1 VDIRCILRKKAMSA
15 VARKDMGAEMNG
27 IDRRLFV
34 AGAGAALIG
43 AAAKSGGGSI
53 TLPFANGER
62 PLVQLPG
69 KRAMILLTSR
79 PPQLETPF
87 SVFNDGLLTPNDAFF
102 VRYHLSGL
110 PTEIDPRSFRLAI
123 GGHVEKPLQLT
134 LDSLRRDFPVSEIV
148 AVNQCSGNSRGFV
161 TPRVA
166 GGQLGNGA
174 MGNARWQGVA
184 LKHLLDKAGI
194 RPGAAQVTFNGL
206 DNPPADGIADF
217 VKALDIDHARNGE
230 VIVAF
235 AMNGEELPFLNG
247 YPLRLVVPG
256 HFGTYW
262 VKHLHEINVVDAEF
276 DGYWMKTAYR
286 IPDNDCRCVEP
297 GTKPDKTRPIARFNV
312 RSFIT
317 SHTDGARIDATRTT
331 ELRGIAFSGGDAIKR
346 VMVSPDNGRSWQEAR
361 LGEDLGRYSFRDWRL
376 GVTLAKGRHPMR
388 VRAETQSG
396 EVQPMEPLW
405 QPAGYMR
412 NVAETVVLEAV

>member
-1 VDIRCILRKKAMSA
+1 MS
-15 VARKDMGAEMNG
+15 G

-34 AGAGAALIG
+34 AGAGVALIG
-43 AAAKSGGGSI
+43 AAAKSGGARI
-53 TLPFANGER
+53 TLPFGNGER
-62 PLVQLPG
+62 PLITLPG
-69 KRAMILLTSR
+69 KREMILLTSR

-87 SVFNDGLLTPNDAFF
+87 PVFNDGMLTPNDAFF

-110 PTEIDPRSFRLAI
+110 PTEIDPRSFRLNI
-123 GGHVEKPLQLT
+123 GGHVNQPLKLS
-134 LDSLRRDFPVSEIV
+134 LDALRRDFPVSEIV

-184 LKHLLDKAGI
+184 LKHLLAKAGI
-194 RPGAAQVTFNGL
+194 RAGARQVTFNGL

-217 VKALDIDHARNGE
+217 VKALDLDHAQDGE
-230 VIVAF
+230 VMVAF
-235 AMNGEELPFLNG
+235 AMNGEQLPFLNG

-256 HFGTYW
+256 HYGTYW
-262 VKHLHEINVVDAEF
+262 VKHLNEINVVDQDF

-312 RSFIT
+312 RSFLT
-317 SHTDGARIDATRTT
+317 SHTDGAQVAAGKTT
-331 ELRGIAFSGGDAIKR
+331 ELRGIAFAGGDPVKW
-346 VMVSPDNGRSWQEAR
+346 VVVSPDDGRSWQEAK
-361 LGEDLGRYSFRDWRL
+361 LGEDLGRYSFREWKL
-376 GVTLAKGRHPMR
+376 GLTLAKGRHPVR
-388 VRAETQSG
+388 VRAETAAG
-396 EVQPMEPLW
+396 EIQPLEASW

-412 NVAETVVLEAV
+412 NVSETTMLEAV

>member
-1 VDIRCILRKKAMSA
+1 MS
-15 VARKDMGAEMNG
+15 G
-27 IDRRLFV
+27 IDRRFFV
-34 AGAGAALIG
+34 AGAGAALLG
-43 AAAKSGGGSI
+43 AVGKSSGGTL
-53 TLPFANGER
+53 TLPFANGTR
-62 PLVQLPG
+62 PLVTLPG
-69 KRAMILLTSR
+69 KREMILLTSR

-87 SVFNDGLLTPNDAFF
+87 SVFDQGLLTPNDAFF

-123 GGHVEKPLQLT
+123 GGHVETPLQLT
-134 LDSLRRDFPVSEIV
+134 LDSLRRDFPVSDIV

-184 LKHLLDKAGI
+184 LKHLLAKAGV
-194 RPGAAQVTFNGL
+194 RAGAAQVTFNGL
-206 DNPPADGIADF
+206 DNPPADGVADF
-217 VKALDIDHARNGE
+217 VKALDIDHALDGE
-230 VIVAF
+230 VMVAF

-262 VKHLHEINVVDAEF
+262 VKHLSEITVVDKEF

-297 GTKPDKTRPIARFNV
+297 GTKPDKTVPISRFNV
-312 RSFIT
+312 RSFLT
-317 SHTDGARIDATRTT
+317 SHQDGAKVSAGQTT
-331 ELRGIAFSGGDAIKR
+331 ELRGIAFSGGDPIKR
-346 VMVSPDNGRSWQEAR
+346 VLVSPDNGRSWQEAK
-361 LGEDLGRYSFRDWRL
+361 LGKDLGRYSFREWKL
-376 GVTLAKGRHPMR
+376 GLTLASGRHALR
-388 VRAETQSG
+388 VRAETAGG
-396 EVQPMEPLW
+396 ETQPMEPRW

-412 NVAETVVLEAV
+412 NVVETINLEAVL

>member
-1 VDIRCILRKKAMSA
+1 MS
-15 VARKDMGAEMNG
+15 G

-34 AGAGAALIG
+34 AGAGAALLG
-43 AAAKSGGGSI
+43 AVGKSSGGSI
-53 TLPFANGER
+53 SLPFANGAR
-62 PLVQLPG
+62 PLVTLPG
-69 KRAMILLTSR
+69 KREMILLTSR

-87 SVFNDGLLTPNDAFF
+87 SVFNQGIITPNAAFF

-110 PTEIDPRSFRLAI
+110 PTEIDPRSFRLNI
-123 GGHVEKPLQLT
+123 GGHVETPLQLT
-134 LDSLRRDFPVSEIV
+134 LDSLRRDFPVSEII
-148 AVNQCSGNSRGFV
+148 AVNQCSGNSRGFA

-184 LKHLLDKAGI
+184 LKHLLGRAGV
-194 RPGAAQVTFNGL
+194 RAGAAQVTFNGL

-217 VKALDIDHARNGE
+217 VKALDIDHARDGE
-230 VIVAF
+230 VMVAF

-262 VKHLHEINVVDAEF
+262 VKHLSDITVVDAAF

-297 GTKPDKTRPIARFNV
+297 GTKPDKTVPIGRFNV
-312 RSFIT
+312 RSFLT
-317 SHTDGARIDATRTT
+317 SHVDGDRVGAGRTT
-331 ELRGIAFSGGDAIKR
+331 ELRGIAFSGGDPIKR
-346 VMVSPDNGRSWQEAR
+346 VLVSADNGQNWQEAK
-361 LGEDLGRYSFRDWRL
+361 LGEDLGRYSFREWKL
-376 GVTLAKGRHPMR
+376 GMTLAKGQHSLR
-388 VRAETQSG
+388 VRAETTSG
-396 EVQPMEPLW
+396 EVQPMEPRW

-412 NVAETVVLEAV
+412 NVVETTSLEAV

>member
-1 VDIRCILRKKAMSA
+1 MS
-15 VARKDMGAEMNG
+15 G

-34 AGAGAALIG
+34 AGAGVALIG
-43 AAAKSGGGSI
+43 AAAKSGGGRI
-53 TLPFANGER
+53 TLPFGNGER
-62 PLVQLPG
+62 PLVTLPG
-69 KRAMILLTSR
+69 KREMILLTSR

-87 SVFNDGLLTPNDAFF
+87 SVFDKGVLTPNDAFF

-123 GGHVEKPLQLT
+123 GGHVETPLELS
-134 LDSLRRDFPVSEIV
+134 LDALRRDFPVSEVV

-184 LKHLLDKAGI
+184 LKHLLAKAGV
-194 RPGAAQVTFNGL
+194 RAGARQVTFNGL
-206 DNPPADGIADF
+206 DNPPADGVADF
-217 VKALDIDHARNGE
+217 VKALDLDHAQDGD
-230 VIVAF
+230 VMVAF

-256 HFGTYW
+256 HYGTYW
-262 VKHLHEINVVDAEF
+262 VKHLNEINVVDKDF

-312 RSFIT
+312 RSFLT
-317 SHTDGARIDATRTT
+317 SHADGAQVAAGKTT
-331 ELRGIAFSGGDAIKR
+331 ELRGIAFAGGDPVKR
-346 VMVSPDNGRSWQEAR
+346 VLVSPDDGRNWQEAK
-361 LGEDLGRYSFRDWRL
+361 LGEDLGRYSFREWKL
-376 GVTLAKGRHPMR
+376 GLTLAKGRHPAR
-388 VRAETQSG
+388 VRAETSTG
-396 EVQPMEPLW
+396 EIQPLEASW

-412 NVAETVVLEAV
+412 NVSETTMLEAL

>member
-1 VDIRCILRKKAMSA
+1 MS
-15 VARKDMGAEMNG
+15 G

-34 AGAGAALIG
+34 AGAGVALIG
-43 AAAKSGGGSI
+43 AAAKSGGARI
-53 TLPFANGER
+53 TLPFGNGER
-62 PLVQLPG
+62 PLITLPG
-69 KRAMILLTSR
+69 KREMILLTSR

-87 SVFNDGLLTPNDAFF
+87 PVFNDGVLTSNDAFF

-110 PTEIDPRSFRLAI
+110 PTEIDPRSFRLNI
-123 GGHVEKPLQLT
+123 GGHVNQPLELS
-134 LDSLRRDFPVSEIV
+134 LDALRRDFPVSEIV

-184 LKHLLDKAGI
+184 LKHLLAKAGV
-194 RPGAAQVTFNGL
+194 RAGARQVTFNGL

-217 VKALDIDHARNGE
+217 VKALDLDHAQDGE
-230 VIVAF
+230 VMVAF
-235 AMNGEELPFLNG
+235 AMNGEQLPFLNG

-256 HFGTYW
+256 HYGTYW
-262 VKHLHEINVVDAEF
+262 VKHLNEINVVDQDF

-312 RSFIT
+312 RSFLT
-317 SHTDGARIDATRTT
+317 SHTDGAQVAAGKTT
-331 ELRGIAFSGGDAIKR
+331 ELRGIAFAGGDPVKR
-346 VMVSPDNGRSWQEAR
+346 VLVSPDDGRSWQEAK
-361 LGEDLGRYSFRDWRL
+361 LGEDLGRYSFREWRL
-376 GVTLAKGRHPMR
+376 GLTLASGRHPVR
-388 VRAETQSG
+388 VRAETAAG
-396 EVQPMEPLW
+396 EIQPLAASW

-412 NVAETVVLEAV
+412 NVSETTMLEAV

>member
-1 VDIRCILRKKAMSA
+1 MSA
-15 VARKDMGAEMNG
+15 

-43 AAAKSGGGSI
+43 AAAKAGGASI

-62 PLVQLPG
+62 PLIKLPG
-69 KRAMILLTSR
+69 KREMILLTRR

-87 SVFNDGLLTPNDAFF
+87 TVFHDGLLTPNDAFF

-110 PTEIDPRSFRLAI
+110 PTEIDPRSFRLSI
-123 GGHVEKPLQLT
+123 GGHVNQPLELS
-134 LDSLRRDFPVSEIV
+134 LDALRRDFPVSEIV

-184 LKHLLDKAGI
+184 LKHLLAKAGV
-194 RPGAAQVTFNGL
+194 RTGARQVTFNGL

-217 VKALDIDHARNGE
+217 VKALDLDHASDGE
-230 VIVAF
+230 VMVAF

-247 YPLRLVVPG
+247 YPLRLIVPG
-256 HFGTYW
+256 YYGTYW
-262 VKHLHEINVVDAEF
+262 VKHLDAINVVDKDF

-286 IPDNDCRCVEP
+286 IPDNDCHCVEP
-297 GTKPDKTRPIARFNV
+297 GTKPDKTLPIGRFNV
-312 RSFIT
+312 RSFLT
-317 SHTDGARIDATRTT
+317 SHADGAQIAAGRAT
-331 ELRGIAFSGGDAIKR
+331 ELRGIAFAGGDPVQR
-346 VMVSPDNGRSWQEAR
+346 VLVSPDNGKSWQDAK
-361 LGEDLGRYSFRDWRL
+361 LGEDLGRYSFREWRL
-376 GVTLAKGRHPMR
+376 GLTLAKGRHPVR
-388 VRAETQSG
+388 VRAETAGG
-396 EVQPMEPLW
+396 EIQPMEANW
-405 QPAGYMR
+405 QPAGYRR
-412 NVAETVVLEAV
+412 NVSETTMLEAV

>member
-1 VDIRCILRKKAMSA
+1 MS
-15 VARKDMGAEMNG
+15 G

-34 AGAGAALIG
+34 AGAGAALLG
-43 AAAKSGGGSI
+43 AVGKSSGGTI
-53 TLPFANGER
+53 TLPFANGTR
-62 PLVQLPG
+62 PLVTLPG
-69 KRAMILLTSR
+69 KREMILLTSR

-87 SVFNDGLLTPNDAFF
+87 SLFNESLLTPNDAFF

-123 GGHVEKPLQLT
+123 GGHVERPLQLT
-134 LDSLRRDFPVSEIV
+134 LESLRRDFPVSEIV

-184 LKHLLDKAGI
+184 LKHLLAKAGI
-194 RPGAAQVTFNGL
+194 RAGARQVTFNGL

-217 VKALDIDHARNGE
+217 VKALDLDHAQDGE
-230 VIVAF
+230 VMVAF

-262 VKHLHEINVVDAEF
+262 VKHLSEINVVDAEF

-297 GTKPDKTRPIARFNV
+297 GTKPDKTVPIGRFKV

-317 SHTDGARIDATRTT
+317 SHQDGAKISSGRTT
-331 ELRGIAFSGGDAIKR
+331 GLRGIAFSGGDPVKR
-346 VMVSPDNGRSWQEAR
+346 VLVSADDGRNWQAAR
-361 LGEDLGRYSFRDWRL
+361 LGEDMGRYSFREWTL
-376 GVTLAKGRHPMR
+376 GLTLPRGRHSLR
-388 VRAETQSG
+388 VRAETLGG
-396 EVQPMEPLW
+396 ETQPMEPRW

-412 NVAETVVLEAV
+412 NVVETTTVEAV